1 MRLVVLGDLMVDVV
15 ARMSGPLAP
24 GSDTPAR
31 IELHGGGSG
40 ANVAAWAA
48 SLGVPV
54 SFVGRVGDDERG
66 RNAVA
71 ALAGV
76 DACVTVDAE
85 RPTGTCLV
93 LVEPGGERT
102 MVPDPGANDGP
113 LELPER
119 LLQRGAHLHV
129 SGYALL
135 RDGPRPGA
143 LAAVE
148 RARAAGMTVSIDPAS
163 WALLRPGLLP
173 EADLL
178 LPNAEEAKVLT
189 GVDDP
194 DEASIELAGR
204 GEVVVKLGADGAIW
218 RNRNAVVYVD
228 SLASSVIDTTGAGD
242 AFAAGLL
249 AARLSGDE
257 PKIALWRASR
267 AAARAVAQPGAR
279 PA

>member
-66 RNAVA
+66 RNAIA

-119 LLQRGAHLHV
+119 LLERGAHLHV

-163 WALLRPGLLP
+163 WALLRPGVLP

-178 LPNAEEAKVLT
+178 LPNA
-189 GVDDP
+189 
-194 DEASIELAGR
+194 DEARVLASGGDARTLAGP
-204 GEVVVKLGADGAIW
+204 GEVVVKLGADGALW
-218 RNRNAVVYVD
+218 TDGETVVRAAAAPARV
-228 SLASSVIDTTGAGD
+228 VDTTGAGD

-249 AARLSGDE
+249 AARLDGA
-257 PKIALWRASR
+257 PPAAALAGGCG

-279 PA
+279 PS